1 MIDADDWKT
10 FKNNYDLNRPSEP
23 YFSNEKPEEWFGI
36 VQYAE
41 ENLEK
46 AFEAGFRYAQKIILS
61 KIDTFSTDVL
71 VLGYDQEEDWGER

>member
-1 MIDADDWKT
+1 MIDAYDWKT

-41 ENLEK
+41 ENL
-46 AFEAGFRYAQKIILS
+46 FDRGLM
-61 KIDTFSTDVL
+61 
-71 VLGYDQEEDWGER
+71 